1 MKQTTNKKVYKS
13 DFPKTLL
20 IVAIHGHS
28 IYILYIRFPQ
38 PCEFREFTWAG
49 ESLPKAS
56 AALRRRLVEAL
67 KAPVPDPFVQ
77 SMHPPD
83 SLPLRLVAGSVS
95 SEPSEDAKELLKGT
109 SILNHTLS
117 LRSKLLK
124 AVKPELELA
133 KDKQATW
140 EACVWAQ
147 AVIMSR
153 AFHVPKDS
161 DRLLLIPIVPWNYWN
176 FVGICFVLGS
186 L

>member
-1 MKQTTNKKVYKS
+1 M
-13 DFPKTLL
+13 
-20 IVAIHGHS
+20 
-28 IYILYIRFPQ
+28 
-38 PCEFREFTWAG
+38 
-49 ESLPKAS
+49 PKAS
-56 AALRRRLVEAL
+56 AALRRRLVETL
-67 KAPVPDPFVQ
+67 KAPVLDPFVQ

-83 SLPLRLVAGSVS
+83 SMPLRLVAGSVA
-95 SEPSEDAKELLKGT
+95 SEPPEDAKELLKGT

-161 DRLLLIPIVPWNYWN
+161 DRLLLIPIAPWNC
-176 FVGICFVLGS
+176 VGICFVLICVWFPLMQKCMGRYGQAAQEVPQITAMI
-186 L
+186 